1 MRRGFYFL
9 LLMCDGPF
17 KNRWFTNG
25 FPKEKGNS
33 IIQCPSPKSGML
45 TMVHM
50 YVHIK
55 YVYTKF
61 WGHIA
66 NTQMIPW
73 LVEWFRCWIW
83 KLPKVNMLKYVTC
96 GWTFRVDPHHRST
109 VPNEIWGFFGCKTR
123 RNPAVETTSPPN
135 LMKMFDFGATFL
147 FWWWQWSKIKNW
159 LFYITGVT
167 TLPQ

>member
-73 LVEWFRCWIW
+73 LVEICYLWVD
-83 KLPKVNMLKYVTC
+83 LPC
-96 GWTFRVDPHHRST
+96 RST
-109 VPNEIWGFFGCKTR
+109 PPINCTQWNLFFLGAKLDATQRLRPLPPQISWKCLILVPHSCFGGGNGQKSKTDCFI
-123 RNPAVETTSPPN
+123 
-135 LMKMFDFGATFL
+135 LQG
-147 FWWWQWSKIKNW
+147 WQLYLSKHS
-159 LFYITGVT
+159 
-167 TLPQ
+167 